1 MASDVDGALQSEQL
15 DLGSELMFAT
25 CPMIVLCMIFCAEL
39 KLAEQK
45 QKDIDDIEKL
55 ESRALSH

>member
-1 MASDVDGALQSEQL
+1 MASDVDGALQSEEL

-25 CPMIVLCMIFCAEL
+25 CMIVLCMIFCAEL

-45 QKDIDDIEKL
+45 QKDVEKL
-55 ESRALSH
+55 ESRALSL

>member
-1 MASDVDGALQSEQL
+1 MASDVDGALQSEEL

-25 CPMIVLCMIFCAEL
+25 CMIVLCMIFCAEL

-45 QKDIDDIEKL
+45 QKDVEKL
-55 ESRALSH
+55 ESRALSR